1 MGPHFW
7 LEFAKHFLTTFL
19 VIPMPIPILFITKLF
34 IMLGLTTK
42 LFIIGLF
49 TMRLLTTKLFTMR
62 VFTTKLFTMRVVTL
76 FTTKVFIIHL
86 FTIRLFTTKLFI
98 TRLFTMHLLKYLNKV
113 INLLKM
119 LLISQSETPISQHWL
134 RLSQI
139 LV

>member
-19 VIPMPIPILFITKLF
+19 VIPTPIPILFITKLF

-42 LFIIGLF
+42 LFIIALFTMGLF
-49 TMRLLTTKLFTMR
+49 TMRLL
-62 VFTTKLFTMRVVTL
+62 
-76 FTTKVFIIHL
+76 
-86 FTIRLFTTKLFI
+86 TTKLFI

-119 LLISQSETPISQHWL
+119 LLISQSGTQIFQHWS